1 MLKVNDVTFAYSLRG
16 PKVLENFS
24 MAVGHGGVYGLLGPN
39 GAGKSTLLYLMMGAL
54 TPVKGS
60 VTLDGVDT
68 RRRQPST
75 LSAMMLVPEEVSF
88 PGMRL
93 KAFLNAYSSFYPR
106 FDREVFADCMRE
118 FMMEDNVN
126 LHALSMGQ
134 KKKIYI
140 SFALAARTPLL
151 LMDEPTNGLD
161 IQAKAAF
168 RRLIS
173 RYAGEEQ
180 TVIIST
186 HQVRDLEMLLDRI
199 VIMNTRR
206 ILFDQNVN
214 DIQDRLVFERNAAPD
229 RVAGSYSAIPSPGGF
244 DIMRP
249 NTDGSV
255 TEINLELLFDY
266 AMREPQQLSAIFSQ
280 PLFNPQNQQ

>member
-16 PKVLENFS
+16 PKVLEHFS
-24 MAVGHGGVYGLLGPN
+24 MEIGHGGVYGLLGPN

-54 TPVKGS
+54 TPVKGNIS
-60 VTLDGVDT
+60 LYGTDT
-68 RRRQPST
+68 RRRLPST

-88 PGMRL
+88 PAMRL
-93 KAFLNAYSSFYPR
+93 KDFINSYSPFYPR
-106 FDREVFADCMRE
+106 FDKAVFQDCMRE
-118 FMMEDNVN
+118 FMMDENVN
-126 LHALSMGQ
+126 LQALSMGQ

-214 DIQDRLVFERNAAPD
+214 DIQDRLIFERNAAPEKA
-229 RVAGSYSAIPSPGGF
+229 AGAYAAIPSPGGF
-244 DIMRP
+244 DVMRP

-255 TEINLELLFDY
+255 TEINLEILFDF
-266 AMREPQQLSAIFSQ
+266 AMREPERLAAIFSQ
-280 PLFNPQNQQ
+280 PIVYPQNQQ